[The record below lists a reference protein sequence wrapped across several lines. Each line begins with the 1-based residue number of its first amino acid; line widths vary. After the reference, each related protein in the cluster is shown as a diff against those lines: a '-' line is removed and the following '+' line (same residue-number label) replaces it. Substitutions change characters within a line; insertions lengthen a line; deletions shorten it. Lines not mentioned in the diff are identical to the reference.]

1 MIYLILIAVFLVSVF
16 LYVLI
21 ELKKSVHMLYI
32 IPFTIMFTGG
42 TYFYLDSLFG
52 YPVHKSDEGKFGLL
66 SFWIDEEGDR
76 IYLWTILENERVPK
90 AIIVPYSQEEHN
102 KLVQAQQQM
111 SQGVQ
116 MLGEFDPMDGGQS
129 DTPYEEG
136 EQSASSQG
144 LDGSP
149 KSRGGAFSLIELT
162 PEKALPR
169 KAYQESL

>member
-21 ELKKSVHMLYI
+21 ELKKSIHMLYI
-32 IPFTIMFTGG
+32 IPLTIMFTGG

-66 SFWIDEEGDR
+66 SFWIDEENDR
-76 IYLWTILENERVPK
+76 IYLWTVLENESVPK

-102 KLVQAQQQM
+102 KLVRAQQQM

-116 MLGEFDPMDGGQS
+116 MIGEFDPADGGQS
-129 DTPYEEG
+129 DSYEEG
-136 EQSASSQG
+136 EQGATTQG

-162 PEKALPR
+162 SEKALPR